1 MSTKEISKGS
11 VEKALAFIESVKGHL
26 IEINNNPELLRRLND
41 SSGFSY
47 YDNTGEKTSTAEYVL
62 MLSLKDGRLISIR
75 EFNDM

>member
-26 IEINNNPELLRRLND
+26 IEINNNPELLRRLNE

-47 YDNTGEKTSTAEYVL
+47 YSKGNP
-62 MLSLKDGRLISIR
+62 
-75 EFNDM
+75 

>member
-26 IEINNNPELLRRLND
+26 IEINNNPELLRRLNE

-47 YDNTGEKTSTAEYVL
+47 SIIQEKKL
-62 MLSLKDGRLISIR
+62 QRRNM
-75 EFNDM
+75 F